1 MAGSLPHQIIML
13 TRLNDLVTR
22 AFLYV
27 AAFLAFALCFLVVA
41 DVLGRVLL
49 NMPVQGTPE
58 IVSTSIVMICFLQA
72 GYAIRSGGMLHVDAF
87 VTRLPDH
94 WQSWMTSLGALMGA
108 GLFAFLCW
116 GSLEPAQHAWIS
128 NEFEGE
134 GALRVPAWPTRF
146 VMVLGTA
153 LAATSYLLMA
163 LENAQLARTGKPPAG
178 AGVSH

>member
-1 MAGSLPHQIIML
+1 ML
-13 TRLNDLVTR
+13 TKLNDFITR
-22 AFLYV
+22 AFMYV
-27 AAFLAFALCFLVVA
+27 AAFLAFGLCFLVVA

-49 NMPVQGTPE
+49 NTPIKGTPE

-87 VTRLPDH
+87 VTKLPPGA
-94 WQSWMTSLGALMGA
+94 QSWMTTIGALLGAI
-108 GLFAFLCW
+108 LFGFLCW
-116 GSLEPAQHAWIS
+116 GSLEPAVHAWMS

-146 VMVLGTA
+146 VMVLGTG
-153 LAATSYLLMA
+153 LAATSYLLLMA
-163 LENAQLARTGKPPAG
+163 ENARLALAGKPPAG